1 MKKNKITFMTVVK
14 NLDAVITCVT
24 LSICVIMVNVNV
36 FTRYLLK
43 KPVVGAEENVTS
55 LFVWTVF
62 IGSAYAHRKHSH
74 LGVDIVVN
82 MLPGKSKDVVANI
95 VFILELVILIMVT
108 VISAQYVYHLIY
120 NAAGKYKPTVS
131 DVLRIPK
138 WYTAIAV
145 PIGFGLSVIYSIVD
159 LLTNKLHILKKPEDG
174 AAEHDPGQGGGAV

>member
-1 MKKNKITFMTVVK
+1 MNKKKTTFWSIITNF
-14 NLDAVITCVT
+14 DAIITCVT

-43 KPVVGAEENVTS
+43 KPVVGAEEIVTS

-74 LGVDIVVN
+74 LGVDIIVN
-82 MLPGKSKDVVANI
+82 VLPGKSKDVVANV
-95 VFILELVILIMVT
+95 VFLIELVILIMVT
-108 VISAQYVYHLIY
+108 VISGQYVYHLIF

-159 LLTNKLHILKKPEDG
+159 LLTVRLHLFKNPADG
-174 AAEHDPGQGGGAV
+174 SFDPSKGGGIG